1 MAALSCPPPPGGCW
15 VRDHGRLKRTI
26 ARRTRGRPGGV
37 APGHGRRARP
47 MRARTRLAIGAIGAL
62 AAAGVLTGCGD
73 AGSSGT
79 EAPQQAASGAGC
91 APVAG
96 DQLVVLTDD
105 KKLQNTDNILPA
117 VNAKVAKP
125 ELLAALDKVSA
136 ALDTTKLIG
145 LNKAVD
151 VDRKTS
157 KVAAEEFATANSLT
171 QGVAKGPGGTIVVG
185 AGNFSESQTLAELY
199 KITLTAAGYQVKVQQ
214 IGNRELY
221 EPALEKGEI
230 QVVPEYAATMA
241 EFLNT
246 KANGKDAQPVSSPEL
261 DKTVAALKAAGDKAG
276 IVFGTPSAAQ
286 DQNAFA
292 VTKAFA
298 DKYGVNTLSELAA
311 TCSGSATVLAGPP
324 ECPQR
329 PKCQAGLVQVY
340 DFKAGSFSS
349 LDAGGPQTK
358 NALKTGSAS
367 VGLVFS
373 SDGALAAS

>member
-1 MAALSCPPPPGGCW
+1 
-15 VRDHGRLKRTI
+15 
-26 ARRTRGRPGGV
+26 
-37 APGHGRRARP
+37 
-47 MRARTRLAIGAIGAL
+47 MRARARLAAGAFGAL
-62 AAAGVLTGCGD
+62 AAATLLTGCGD

-79 EAPQQAASGAGC
+79 DAPEAGASGAGC

-105 KKLQNTDNILPA
+105 KKLQNTDNVLPA
-117 VNAKVAKP
+117 INKKAATP
-125 ELLAALDKVSA
+125 QLIAALDKVSA
-136 ALDTTKLIG
+136 KLDTPKLIQ
-145 LNKAVD
+145 LNRAVD
-151 VDRKTS
+151 VDRKTPQ
-157 KVAAEEFATANSLT
+157 VAAQEFAAAN
-171 QGVAKGPGGTIVVG
+171 GVTDGIEKGPGGQVTVG
-185 AGNFSESQTLAELY
+185 AGNFSESQTVAELY
-199 KITLTAAGYQVKVQQ
+199 KIALTAAGYQVKVQT

-221 EPALEKGEI
+221 EPALEKGQV

-261 DKTVAALKAAGDKAG
+261 EKTVAALKTEGDKAG
-276 IVFGTPSAAQ
+276 LVFGQPSQAQ

-298 DKYGVNTLSELAA
+298 EKYGLSTLSDLAA
-311 TCSGSATVLAGPP
+311 KCSGQATVLAGPP

-329 PKCQAGLVQVY
+329 PKCQAGLVEVY

-358 NALKTGSAS
+358 NALKTGAAS

-373 SDGALAAS
+373 SDAALATS

>member
-1 MAALSCPPPPGGCW
+1 MR
-15 VRDHGRLKRTI
+15 V
-26 ARRTRGRPGGV
+26 RTRV
-37 APGHGRRARP
+37 AV
-47 MRARTRLAIGAIGAL
+47 GAIGAL
-62 AAAGVLTGCGD
+62 TVAGLLTGCGD
-73 AGSSGT
+73 EGSSGT
-79 EAPQQAASGAGC
+79 DAPQQGASGAGC

-96 DQLVVLTDD
+96 DQLVVLNDD
-105 KKLQNTDNILPA
+105 KKLQNTDNIIPA
-117 VNAKVAKP
+117 INVDAANPQLV
-125 ELLAALDKVSA
+125 AALDKVST
-136 ALDTTKLIG
+136 ALDTPKLIA

-151 VDRKTS
+151 VDRKTP
-157 KVAAEEFATANSLT
+157 KAAAEEFASANNLTA
-171 QGVAKGPGGTIVVG
+171 GIAKGPGGQIVVG

-199 KITLTAAGYQVKVQQ
+199 NIVLTAAGYQVKVQQ

-246 KANGKDAQPVSSPEL
+246 KANGKNATPVSSPEL
-261 DKTVAALKAAGDKAG
+261 DKTVTALKAAGDKVG
-276 IVFGTPSAAQ
+276 ITFGAPAAAQ

-298 DKYGVNTLSELAA
+298 DKYGVQTISDLAA
-311 TCSGSATVLAGPP
+311 KCSGSATVLAGPP

-329 PKCQAGLVQVY
+329 PKCQAGLVEVY

-358 NALKTGSAS
+358 NALKTGTAS

-373 SDGALAAS
+373 SDGALATG

>member
-1 MAALSCPPPPGGCW
+1 MR
-15 VRDHGRLKRTI
+15 V
-26 ARRTRGRPGGV
+26 RTRV
-37 APGHGRRARP
+37 AV
-47 MRARTRLAIGAIGAL
+47 GAIGAL
-62 AAAGVLTGCGD
+62 TVAGLLTGCGD
-73 AGSSGT
+73 EGSSGT
-79 EAPQQAASGAGC
+79 DAPQQGASGAGC

-96 DQLVVLTDD
+96 DQLVVLNDD
-105 KKLQNTDNILPA
+105 KKLQNTDNIIPA
-117 VNAKVAKP
+117 INVDVANP
-125 ELLAALDKVSA
+125 QLVAALDKVSA
-136 ALDTTKLIG
+136 ALDTPKLIA

-151 VDRKTS
+151 LERKTP
-157 KVAAEEFATANSLT
+157 KAAAEEFASANNLTA
-171 QGVAKGPGGTIVVG
+171 GIAKGPGGQIVVG

-199 KITLTAAGYQVKVQQ
+199 DIVLTAAGYQVKVQQ

-246 KANGKDAQPVSSPEL
+246 KANGKNATPVSSPEL
-261 DKTVAALKAAGDKAG
+261 DKTVTALKAAGDKVG
-276 IVFGTPSAAQ
+276 ITFGAPAAAQ

-298 DKYGVNTLSELAA
+298 DKYGVQTISDLAA
-311 TCSGSATVLAGPP
+311 KCSGSATVLAGPP

-329 PKCQAGLVQVY
+329 PKCQAGLVEVY

-358 NALKTGSAS
+358 NALKTGTAS

-373 SDGALAAS
+373 SDGALATG

>member
-1 MAALSCPPPPGGCW
+1 
-15 VRDHGRLKRTI
+15 
-26 ARRTRGRPGGV
+26 
-37 APGHGRRARP
+37 
-47 MRARTRLAIGAIGAL
+47 MRARTRLVAGAFGAL
-62 AAAGVLTGCGD
+62 TAAALLTGCGD

-79 EAPQQAASGAGC
+79 DAPEQGASGAGC

-105 KKLQNTDNILPA
+105 KKLQNTDNVIPA
-117 VNAKVAKP
+117 INAKAATPQLV
-125 ELLAALDKVSA
+125 AALDKVSA
-136 ALDTTKLIG
+136 KLDTPKLIQ
-145 LNKAVD
+145 LNRAVD
-151 VDRKTS
+151 VDRKTPQ
-157 KVAAEEFATANSLT
+157 AAAKEFASAN
-171 QGVAKGPGGTIVVG
+171 GVTDGVEKGPGGQITVG
-185 AGNFSESQTLAELY
+185 AGNFSESQTIAELY
-199 KITLTAAGYQVKVQQ
+199 RIALEAAGYQVKVQT

-221 EPALEKGEI
+221 GPALEKGQI

-261 DKTVAALKAAGDKAG
+261 DKTVAALKTEGDKAG
-276 IVFGTPSAAQ
+276 LVFGQPSQAQ

-298 DKYGVNTLSELAA
+298 DKYGVSTLSELAA
-311 TCSGSATVLAGPP
+311 KCSGQATVLAGPP

-329 PKCQAGLVQVY
+329 PKCQAGLVEVY

-358 NALKTGSAS
+358 NALKTRAAS

-373 SDGALAAS
+373 SDAALATS

>member
-1 MAALSCPPPPGGCW
+1 
-15 VRDHGRLKRTI
+15 
-26 ARRTRGRPGGV
+26 
-37 APGHGRRARP
+37 
-47 MRARTRLAIGAIGAL
+47 MRARTRLAVGAVGAL
-62 AAAGVLTGCGD
+62 AAAGLLTGCGD

-79 EAPQQAASGAGC
+79 EAPESAASGAGC

-96 DQLVVLTDD
+96 DQLVVLDDD
-105 KKLQNTDNILPA
+105 KKLQNTDNVIPA
-117 VNAKVAKP
+117 VNAKAANP
-125 ELLAALDKVSA
+125 QLIAALDKVSA
-136 ALDTTKLIG
+136 ALDTPKLIQ

-151 VDRKTS
+151 VDRKTAE
-157 KVAAEEFATANSLT
+157 KAAEEFAAANNVTA
-171 QGVAKGPGGTIVVG
+171 GIAKGPGGRIVIG
-185 AGNFSESQTLAELY
+185 AANFTENQILAELY
-199 KITLTAAGYQVKVQQ
+199 KIALTAAGYEAKVQQ

-246 KANGKDAQPVSSPEL
+246 KTNGKDAQPVSSPEL

-276 IVFGTPSAAQ
+276 IVFGAPAAAQ

-298 DKYGVNTLSELAA
+298 DKYGVRTLSELAA
-311 TCSGSATVLAGPP
+311 KCSGQATVLAGPP

-329 PKCQAGLVQVY
+329 PKCQAGLIQVY

-349 LDAGGPQTK
+349 LDQGGPQTK
-358 NALKTGSAS
+358 NALKTGAAS

-373 SDGALAAS
+373 SDGALATS

>member
-1 MAALSCPPPPGGCW
+1 
-15 VRDHGRLKRTI
+15 
-26 ARRTRGRPGGV
+26 
-37 APGHGRRARP
+37 
-47 MRARTRLAIGAIGAL
+47 MRARTTLAAGAL
-62 AAAGVLTGCGD
+62 GALTAAVLLTGCGD

-79 EAPQQAASGAGC
+79 DAPEQGASGAGC

-105 KKLQNTDNILPA
+105 KKLQNTDNVIPA
-117 VNAKVAKP
+117 INAKAATPQLV
-125 ELLAALDKVSA
+125 AALDKVSA
-136 ALDTTKLIG
+136 KLDTPKLIQ
-145 LNKAVD
+145 LNRAVD
-151 VDRKTS
+151 VDRKTPQ
-157 KVAAEEFATANSLT
+157 VAAQEFASAN
-171 QGVAKGPGGTIVVG
+171 GVTDGIEKGPGGQITVG

-199 KITLTAAGYQVKVQQ
+199 KIALTAAGYEVKVQT

-221 EPALEKGEI
+221 EPALEKGQI

-261 DKTVAALKAAGDKAG
+261 DKTVAALKTEGDKAG
-276 IVFGTPSAAQ
+276 LVFGQPSQAQ

-298 DKYGVNTLSELAA
+298 DKYDVSTLSELAA
-311 TCSGSATVLAGPP
+311 KCSGQATVLAGPP

-329 PKCQAGLVQVY
+329 PKCQAGLVEVY

-373 SDGALAAS
+373 SDAALATS

>member
-1 MAALSCPPPPGGCW
+1 
-15 VRDHGRLKRTI
+15 
-26 ARRTRGRPGGV
+26 
-37 APGHGRRARP
+37 
-47 MRARTRLAIGAIGAL
+47 MRVRTRLAVGAVGAL
-62 AAAGVLTGCGD
+62 TVAGLLTGCGD
-73 AGSSGT
+73 EGSSGT
-79 EAPQQAASGAGC
+79 DAPQQGASGAGC

-96 DQLVVLTDD
+96 DQLVVLNDD
-105 KKLQNTDNILPA
+105 KKLQNTDNIVPA
-117 VNAKVAKP
+117 INVDAANPQLV
-125 ELLAALDKVSA
+125 AALDKVST
-136 ALDTTKLIG
+136 ALDTPKLIA

-151 VDRKTS
+151 VDRKTP
-157 KVAAEEFATANSLT
+157 KAAAEGFASANNLTA
-171 QGVAKGPGGTIVVG
+171 GIAKGPGGQIVVG

-199 KITLTAAGYQVKVQQ
+199 KIVLTAAGYQVKVQQ

-246 KANGKDAQPVSSPEL
+246 KANGKNATPVSSPEL
-261 DKTVAALKAAGDKAG
+261 DKTVTALKAAGDKVG
-276 IVFGTPSAAQ
+276 ITFGAPAAAQ

-298 DKYGVNTLSELAA
+298 DKYGVQTISDLAA
-311 TCSGSATVLAGPP
+311 KCSGSATVLAGPP

-329 PKCQAGLVQVY
+329 PKCQAGLVEVY

-358 NALKTGSAS
+358 NALKTGTAS

-373 SDGALAAS
+373 SDGALATG

>member
-1 MAALSCPPPPGGCW
+1 
-15 VRDHGRLKRTI
+15 
-26 ARRTRGRPGGV
+26 
-37 APGHGRRARP
+37 
-47 MRARTRLAIGAIGAL
+47 MRVRTRLAVGAVGAL
-62 AAAGVLTGCGD
+62 TAAGLLTGCGD

-79 EAPQQAASGAGC
+79 DAPEQGASGAGC

-105 KKLQNTDNILPA
+105 KKLQNTDNIIPA
-117 VNAKVAKP
+117 VHADVANP

-136 ALDTTKLIG
+136 ALDTPKLIA

-151 VDRKTS
+151 VDRKTP
-157 KVAAEEFATANSLT
+157 KAAAEEFASTNGLTA
-171 QGVAKGPGGTIVVG
+171 GIAKGPGGRIVVG

-199 KITLTAAGYQVKVQQ
+199 NIALTAAGYQVKVQQ

-221 EPALEKGEI
+221 EPSLEKGEI

-246 KANGKDAQPVSSPEL
+246 KANGKDATPVSSPEL
-261 DKTVAALKAAGDKAG
+261 DKTVAALKAGGDKVG
-276 IVFGTPSAAQ
+276 ITFGTPSAAQ

-298 DKYGVNTLSELAA
+298 DKYGLKNLSDLAA
-311 TCSGSATVLAGPP
+311 KCSGKDTVLAGPP

-329 PKCQAGLVQVY
+329 PKCQAGLVEVY
-340 DFKAGSFSS
+340 DFKAGSFGS

-358 NALKTGSAS
+358 NALKTGTAS

-373 SDGALAAS
+373 SDGALATS

>member
-1 MAALSCPPPPGGCW
+1 
-15 VRDHGRLKRTI
+15 
-26 ARRTRGRPGGV
+26 
-37 APGHGRRARP
+37 
-47 MRARTRLAIGAIGAL
+47 MRARARLAAGAFGAL
-62 AAAGVLTGCGD
+62 AAATLLTGCGD

-79 EAPQQAASGAGC
+79 DAPEAGASGAGC

-105 KKLQNTDNILPA
+105 KKLQNTDNVLPA
-117 VNAKVAKP
+117 INKKAATPQLV
-125 ELLAALDKVSA
+125 AALDKVSA
-136 ALDTTKLIG
+136 KLDTPKLIQ
-145 LNKAVD
+145 LNRAVD
-151 VDRKTS
+151 VDRKTPQ
-157 KVAAEEFATANSLT
+157 VAAQEFAAAN
-171 QGVAKGPGGTIVVG
+171 GVTDGIEKGPGGQVTVG
-185 AGNFSESQTLAELY
+185 AGNFSESQTVAELY
-199 KITLTAAGYQVKVQQ
+199 KIALTAAGYQVKVQT

-221 EPALEKGEI
+221 EPALEKGQV

-261 DKTVAALKAAGDKAG
+261 EKTVAALKTEGDKAG
-276 IVFGTPSAAQ
+276 LVFGQPSQAQ

-298 DKYGVNTLSELAA
+298 EKYGLSTLSDLAA
-311 TCSGSATVLAGPP
+311 KCSGQATVLAGPP

-358 NALKTGSAS
+358 NALKTGAAS

-373 SDGALAAS
+373 SDAALATS

>member
-1 MAALSCPPPPGGCW
+1 
-15 VRDHGRLKRTI
+15 
-26 ARRTRGRPGGV
+26 
-37 APGHGRRARP
+37 
-47 MRARTRLAIGAIGAL
+47 MRARTRLAVG
-62 AAAGVLTGCGD
+62 AAAALTAAGLLTGCGN

-79 EAPQQAASGAGC
+79 EAPQQGASGAGC

-96 DQLVVLTDD
+96 DQLVVLEDD
-105 KKLQNTDNILPA
+105 KKLQNTDNVIPA
-117 VNAKVAKP
+117 VNADAAKP

-136 ALDTTKLIG
+136 ALDTPKLIQ

-151 VDRKTS
+151 VDRKTP
-157 KVAAEEFATANSLT
+157 KVAAEEFASANNVT
-171 QGVAKGPGGTIVVG
+171 TGIAKGPGGQIVVG
-185 AGNFSESQTLAELY
+185 AGNFSESQTIAELY
-199 KITLTAAGYQVKVQQ
+199 QIALTAAGYQVRVQQ
-214 IGNRELY
+214 IGSRELY

-246 KANGKDAQPVSSPEL
+246 KANGQNAQPVSSPDL
-261 DKTVAALKAAGDKAG
+261 DKTVTALKASGDKVG
-276 IVFGTPSAAQ
+276 ITFGKPSAAQ

-292 VTKAFA
+292 VTKAFG
-298 DKYGVNTLSELAA
+298 DKYGVSTLSELASK
-311 TCSGSATVLAGPP
+311 CSGTATVLAGPP

-340 DFKAGSFSS
+340 NFNAGSFSS

-373 SDGALAAS
+373 SDGALASS

>member
-1 MAALSCPPPPGGCW
+1 
-15 VRDHGRLKRTI
+15 
-26 ARRTRGRPGGV
+26 
-37 APGHGRRARP
+37 
-47 MRARTRLAIGAIGAL
+47 MRARTRLAVGAVGAL
-62 AAAGVLTGCGD
+62 AAAGILTGCGD

-79 EAPQQAASGAGC
+79 DAPEQAASGAGC

-96 DQLVVLTDD
+96 DQLVVLDDD
-105 KKLQNTDNILPA
+105 KKLQNTDNVIPA
-117 VNAKVAKP
+117 VNADAANP
-125 ELLAALDKVSA
+125 QLLAALDKVSA
-136 ALDTTKLIG
+136 ALDTPKLIQ

-151 VDRKTS
+151 VDRKTAQ
-157 KVAAEEFATANSLT
+157 KAAEEFAAAN
-171 QGVAKGPGGTIVVG
+171 GVTTGIAKGPGGQIVIG
-185 AGNFSESQTLAELY
+185 AANFTENQILAELY
-199 KITLTAAGYQVKVQQ
+199 KIALTAAGYDAKVQQ

-261 DKTVAALKAAGDKAG
+261 EKTVAALKAAGDKVG
-276 IVFGTPSAAQ
+276 LVFGTPAAAQ

-298 DKYGVNTLSELAA
+298 DKYGVRTLSELAA
-311 TCSGSATVLAGPP
+311 KCSGQATVLAGPP

-349 LDAGGPQTK
+349 LDQGGPQTK
-358 NALKTGSAS
+358 NALKTGAAS

-373 SDGALAAS
+373 SDGALAVG